1 MKLLRKYETPIDGLL
16 NNWLNDE
23 FVGMPIHNNYERT
36 LPEVN
41 LIEGK
46 QDYTIEISAP
56 GFDKKD
62 FNIELDNFNLSVSV
76 DKEDIMN
83 KDAQFIK
90 REFNYTSFKRSF
102 KLAKHSNTD
111 KINASYENGILKL
124 NIPKTKDA
132 IPLPVKS
139 IKIG

>member
-1 MKLLRKYETPIDGLL
+1 MKLLRKDETPIDGLL

-23 FVGMPIHNNYERT
+23 FVGMPINNNFQRT

-46 QDYTIEISAP
+46 EDYAIEISAP

-62 FNIELDNFNLSVSV
+62 FNIELDNFNLSISV
-76 DKEDIMN
+76 EKEDIMN
-83 KDAQFIK
+83 EDTQFIK

-111 KINASYENGILKL
+111 KIYASYENGILKL